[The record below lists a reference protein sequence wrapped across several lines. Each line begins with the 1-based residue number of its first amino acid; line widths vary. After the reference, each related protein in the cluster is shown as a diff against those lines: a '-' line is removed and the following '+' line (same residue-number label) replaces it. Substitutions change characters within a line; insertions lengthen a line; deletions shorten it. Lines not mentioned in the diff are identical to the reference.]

1 MNFHELKS
9 KAKEIIKTSKPSAI
23 TVGLLFILIS
33 TVFSALS
40 NRVLT
45 SNITAHDAELLY
57 RAYEIQDYDYV
68 LSFASK
74 LQPTVPGALI
84 NLAIEAV
91 MVIVSAGFVIFL
103 LNTVRKTGAAAA
115 GNLLDGFANP
125 VKLILLSLLEGV
137 LISLQCML
145 LIVPGIIAAFA
156 YSQALYILLDNPEKG
171 VMQCLKESRQMMKGH
186 KWELFRLDLSFLG
199 WLILSAIVMPV
210 EIWTTP
216 YISTTRVLY
225 YENLRGA
232 EYCE

>member
-9 KAKEIIKTSKPSAI
+9 DAKEIIKTAKPSVI
-23 TVGLLFILIS
+23 TVGLIFIMIS
-33 TVFSALS
+33 TVFTALS

-45 SNITAHDAELLY
+45 NNITAHDAELLY
-57 RAYEIQDYDYV
+57 KAYEIQDYDYV

-74 LQPTVPGALI
+74 LRPTVSGSLI

-91 MVIVSAGFVIFL
+91 MVIVSAGFIIFL

-115 GNLLDGFANP
+115 GNLLDGFSNP
-125 VKLILLSLLEGV
+125 VKLVLLSFLTGI
-137 LISLQCML
+137 LIFLQSLL

-156 YSQALYILLDNPEKG
+156 YSQAVYILLDNPEKG

-199 WLILSAIVMPV
+199 WLLLSAIVMPA

-216 YISTTRVLY
+216 YISTTKVLY
-225 YENLRGA
+225 YEKLRGA
-232 EYCE
+232 EI